1 MMQPKPH
8 HNFFY
13 FSKNMTSQGSS
24 SAKVFS
30 LISDVT
36 YPDDE
41 ISDDANTYFENVTLP
56 ETGKIRL
63 ISR

>member
-1 MMQPKPH
+1 
-8 HNFFY
+8 
-13 FSKNMTSQGSS
+13 MTSQGSS
-24 SAKVFS
+24 IAEVFR

-36 YPDDE
+36 DPDE
-41 ISDDANTYFENVTLP
+41 ISDDANTYFQNVTLP